1 MDAEVL
7 IERCLGY
14 LLDAPLVLILGIK
27 KTALAV
33 CRGIII
39 FLTSEKQAFL
49 YNFVVSYYDLLY
61 NVALPFQ

>member
-14 LLDAPLVLILGIK
+14 LLNAPLVLILGIK

-39 FLTSEKQAFL
+39 FLTSEKQAF
-49 YNFVVSYYDLLY
+49 FITLLY
-61 NVALPFQ
+61 L